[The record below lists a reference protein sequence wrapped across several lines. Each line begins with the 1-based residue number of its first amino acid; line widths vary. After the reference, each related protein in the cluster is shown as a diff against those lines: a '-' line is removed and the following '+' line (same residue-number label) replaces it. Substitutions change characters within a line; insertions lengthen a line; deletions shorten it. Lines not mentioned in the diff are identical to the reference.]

1 MYGVINMHKI
11 LEEALRDEMIRMAA
25 NRFSERGEF
34 LIYGVTGSQK
44 VLTLAAAYNLSPRP
58 MVILVSGREKIS
70 EWRDDLAEF
79 LPSVEVVELPELDL
93 VDVQASTIG
102 VERQAK
108 RLEVLAR
115 LLRGDKFIVM
125 ASTTAAVKKDLSRQD
140 FLKFQLRLE
149 VAQRMTLETFLARLN
164 EFGYERADEIDAIG
178 KFSVHGGIVDI
189 FPINE
194 PAPYRVEFFGDAVE
208 SIRAVD
214 FETLRSRKKTHALTI
229 LPIKRFGGTS
239 EPFLTCAGADAT
251 IIFDEPARIF
261 EAIHNLL
268 AEDPTLKKNIFTFE
282 QLVKSSRAGSLIH
295 FELMIKNIRSLEPQK
310 TIGITAANV
319 TSFQAQTKFFLEEV
333 TRLLELN
340 HKIFILFASQAK
352 LNGVMKLLYDGGL
365 TGVDLQLGTLSDGFT
380 FPNAKLT
387 VLTEKNIFGGQVRRQ
402 RVKIV
407 DNAERIRSFNDIHI
421 GDYVVHVENGIGKYL
436 GIETL
441 EFNGVRSD
449 FLNIQYGGADKL
461 FIPVEQAHYLQKYI
475 SGGDGAVPKL
485 SRLGSGDWAR
495 AKSRASAAVE
505 DIAEKLL
512 ELYAR
517 RQAAQGF
524 AFDADDATQREFEDA
539 FPYEETADQLR
550 AMADIKRDMERP
562 QPMDRLICGDVGFG
576 KTELAIR
583 AAYKAA
589 MNGKQCAVLVPTTVL
604 AQQHYQTFSERF
616 NGFLPTVDV
625 ICRFRTPKEQR
636 TTLQKVRAGQVDI
649 LIGTHSILSS
659 RIEFKNLG
667 LLIIDEEQRF
677 GVKQKEKIR
686 ALSMGV
692 DVLTLSATPIPRT
705 LHMSLV
711 GARDMSLIE
720 TAPAERFPVQTY
732 IIEDDDEIIAEAV
745 RREIRRGGQVYFVY
759 NRIETIHIM
768 RERLMALVPEAK
780 IQTAHGQ
787 MTENALEQIMMDFY
801 EGAFNVLLTTTIIE
815 SGLDVANANTI
826 IVYDADNF
834 GLAQLYQ
841 MRGRVGRSSRM
852 AFAYF
857 VHRAEKILTEN
868 AEKRLQAMREFAQL
882 GAGFKIAMKDLEIR
896 GAGNLLGAQQ
906 HGHIA
911 SVGFEMYCRLLEEAV
926 SKLQHKSIERVEEP
940 DPIISLPVEAFI
952 DREYITN
959 GVDKI
964 EIYRRLMAVRE
975 DKEIRDLREELE
987 DRFGKITEPVDNLL
1001 QVARIR
1007 LAAKNLNVRSVI
1019 EKDLRVEIVFGDLQ
1033 QVSAQGIINLSKI
1046 FRDDFKF
1053 IETAQRIFI
1062 LLKTKKNL
1070 LGRLINVLKS
1080 LSAH

>member
-1 MYGVINMHKI
+1 MHKI
-11 LEEALRDEMIRMAA
+11 LETTLGDEIIREAAKK
-25 NRFSERGEF
+25 FSKRGEF
-34 LIYGVTGSQK
+34 LLYGMAGTQK
-44 VLTLAAAYNLSPRP
+44 IMMTAAAYALNPRP
-58 MVILVSGREKIS
+58 TVILVSGKEKIA
-70 EWRDDLAEF
+70 EWRDNFTEL

-93 VDVQASTIG
+93 IDVKASTVG

-108 RLEVLAR
+108 RLEILAR
-115 LLRGDKFIVM
+115 LLRGEKFIVL
-125 ASTTAAVKKDLSRQD
+125 ASAMAAVKKDFSRQD
-140 FLKFQLRLE
+140 FLKFQLRVEIGQSLSIE
-149 VAQRMTLETFLARLN
+149 KFLAKLI

-194 PAPYRVEFFGDAVE
+194 PTPYRVEFFGDE
-208 SIRAVD
+208 IDSIRAINFD
-214 FETLRSRKKTHALTI
+214 TLRSGRKSQAVMI
-229 LPIKRFGGTS
+229 LPIKNFGKTS
-239 EPFLTCAGADAT
+239 ESFLSCAGDDGT
-251 IIFDEPARIF
+251 IIFDEPARIY
-261 EAIHNLL
+261 EAIQNLIH
-268 AEDPTLKKNIFTFE
+268 EDPEIKKNIFTFE
-282 QLVKSSRAGSLIH
+282 QLIKSSRAGSLIY
-295 FELMIKNIRSLEPQK
+295 FELMMKNIRGVEP
-310 TIGITAANV
+310 TESIGITAANV
-319 TSFQAQTKFFLEEV
+319 TSFQGQTKFFLEEMA
-333 TRLLELN
+333 RLLELGQ
-340 HKIFILFASQAK
+340 KIFILFVNQAK
-352 LNGVMKLLYDGGL
+352 LNGIMKLLYENNL
-365 TGVDLQLGTLSDGFT
+365 TGINLEIGNLSDGFT

-387 VLTEKNIFGGQVRRQ
+387 VLTEKNIFGGQVKR
-402 RVKIV
+402 RVKTYSA
-407 DNAERIRSFNDIHI
+407 DAGERIRSFSDIHP

-441 EFNGVRSD
+441 EFDGVHKD
-449 FLNIQYGGADKL
+449 FLHIQYGGADKL
-461 FIPVEQAHYLQKYI
+461 FIPVEQAQYLQKYI
-475 SGGDGAVPKL
+475 SGDSATPKL
-485 SRLGSGDWAR
+485 SKLGSGDWTR
-495 AKSRASAAVE
+495 AKSKASAAVE

-517 RQAAQGF
+517 REKSSGF
-524 AFDADDATQREFEDA
+524 AFAADDASQREFEDA
-539 FPYEETADQLR
+539 FPYEETPDQIR
-550 AMADIKRDMERP
+550 AVEDVKKDMERP
-562 QPMDRLICGDVGFG
+562 RPMDRLICGDVGFG
-576 KTELAIR
+576 KTEIAIR

-616 NGFLPTVDV
+616 TGFLPTVDV

-649 LIGTHSILSS
+649 LIGTHAILSS
-659 RIEFKNLG
+659 RIQFKDLG
-667 LLIIDEEQRF
+667 LLIIDEEHRF

-686 ALSMGV
+686 ALSAGV

-732 IIEDDDEIIAEAV
+732 IIEDDDEIISEAI

-759 NRIETIHIM
+759 NKIETIDIM
-768 RERLMALVPEAK
+768 RDRLTELVPEAK

-787 MTENALEQIMMDFY
+787 MSDDFLENIMMNFY

-826 IVYDADNF
+826 IIYDADNF

-841 MRGRVGRSSRM
+841 MRGRVGRSHVM

-857 VHRAEKILTEN
+857 VHRADKILGEN

-926 SKLQHKSIERVEEP
+926 NKLQNKSVENVEEP
-940 DPIISLPVEAFI
+940 APIINLPTEAFI
-952 DREYITN
+952 DRKYISN
-959 GVDKI
+959 AGDKI
-964 EIYRRLMAVRE
+964 EIYRRLAVMR
-975 DKEIRDLREELE
+975 DEIEIKDLREELQ
-987 DRFGKITEPVDNLL
+987 DRFGKISEPVENLL
-1001 QVARIR
+1001 LVAQIR
-1007 LAAKNLNVRSVI
+1007 VVAKILGVKSLQENN
-1019 EKDLRVEIVFGDLQ
+1019 LRVEIVFNDIKKI
-1033 QVSAQGIINLSKI
+1033 SAQGIIKLSRL
-1046 FRDDFKF
+1046 FRSDLKF
-1053 IETAQRIFI
+1053 LESSSRIF
-1062 LLKTKKNL
+1062 LTFKTKKNL
-1070 LGRLINVLKS
+1070 LSRILNVLKS
-1080 LSAH
+1080 LR